1 MSLPYH
7 RNAPL
12 VGAFSFY
19 TCPIFLWSDE
29 GDLYGCCV
37 LILPSI
43 LFYSLIPI
51 LNSCYYIVVSV
62 IFVFFE
68 VKFRMRKI
76 RFIIPFLF
84 VLIGFPI
91 WSNASAQP
99 DSTKTA
105 GSSSTLNAI
114 KNQYSSKTFWDSLP
128 AGFLND
134 KFALI
139 ALKGSPFLYDR
150 IMSPF
155 QFDSLPIST
164 AGDFRFGMNA
174 YRQYLN
180 IPSLILPLDTHLA
193 LSQLRIVLGSKR
205 EQLIMLDHHQRI
217 SKRMTGSVSYNNIV
231 SPGFLLNSISRYRRL
246 NLNLNFKAKKMNSSL
261 SAGFLKIKADE
272 NGGVKPDQ
280 MVDGLSK
287 SDYEQL
293 ATFLPDDNREI
304 RRSFVELKNEVMLF
318 QIGSEVD
325 STTILKLNVY
335 GNGSYF
341 KFGSVYNGLSDSLY
355 YSNEF
360 LNADVTKDTAGY
372 HYYSFHPGIS
382 FSMDNE
388 KLHGFVKAGWSKYL
402 LSTRI
407 DSVEASSEFSSA
419 NLFAALSARNWSLD
433 VKLDRV
439 MSNFVADGDVSI
451 LTNASYHFNN
461 DIFSSVNI
469 AGGLAELAP
478 EATSLFFVSNHFIWN
493 NSFEKEKFTWVKPSI
508 GFLNDWLVFYSQM
521 TQVNNYVY
529 FNDEALPQQRN
540 ETVEILFA
548 GLKADIVIRHWRLM
562 GDFRTMNSTKGYVR
576 LPDWGAYARFS
587 YRDRFFKKALL
598 AEFGVSVATSADWKG
613 YAFMPATGALYLQSN
628 QQVGGSPS
636 MDVFINADIGRA
648 TLTLMLQRINSKWFG
663 GENYVAPSYPAP
675 PNTLKFGVFWKL
687 YN

>member
-1 MSLPYH
+1 M
-7 RNAPL
+7 
-12 VGAFSFY
+12 
-19 TCPIFLWSDE
+19 
-29 GDLYGCCV
+29 
-37 LILPSI
+37 
-43 LFYSLIPI
+43 
-51 LNSCYYIVVSV
+51 
-62 IFVFFE
+62 
-68 VKFRMRKI
+68 
-76 RFIIPFLF
+76 F

-91 WSNASAQP
+91 WSNASVLP
-99 DSTKTA
+99 DSTKTPVA
-105 GSSSTLNAI
+105 SSTLDSI
-114 KNQYSSKTFWDSLP
+114 KTQNLTKTFWDSLP
-128 AGFLND
+128 AGYPND
-134 KFALI
+134 KFATT
-139 ALKGSPFLYDR
+139 ALKGNPFLYDR
-150 IMSPF
+150 MMSPF

-180 IPSLILPLDTHLA
+180 IPAPILPLDTHLA

-246 NLNLNFKAKKMNSSL
+246 NLNLNYKAKKMNSSL
-261 SAGFLKIKADE
+261 SAGFLKIKVDE
-272 NGGVKPDQ
+272 NGGVKPNQ
-280 MVDGLSK
+280 NVDGLSK

-304 RRSFVELKNEVMLF
+304 RRNFIELKNEVLLF
-318 QIGSEVD
+318 QRGSEVD

-360 LNADVTKDTAGY
+360 LNVDVTKDTAGY
-372 HYYSFHPGIS
+372 NYYSFHPGIS
-382 FSMDNE
+382 FSMNNE
-388 KLHGFVKAGWSKYL
+388 KLHGLVKAGWSKYL

-407 DSVEASSEFSSA
+407 DSIEGNKEFSSV
-419 NLFAALSARNWSLD
+419 NLFAALSSRNWSLD

-439 MSNFVADGDVSI
+439 MSSFVTDGDVSI
-451 LTNASYHFNN
+451 LTNASCHFNN

-478 EATSLFFVSNHFIWN
+478 EATSLFFVSNHFIWKN
-493 NSFEKEKFTWVKPSI
+493 DFEKEKFTWVKPSI
-508 GFLNDWLVFYSQM
+508 GFLNDRLVFYSQM
-521 TQVNNYVY
+521 TLVNNYVY
-529 FNDEALPQQRN
+529 FNDDALPQQGN

-548 GLKADIVIRHWRLM
+548 GVKADVVIRHWRLM
-562 GDFRTMNSTKGYVR
+562 GDFRSMNSSKGYVR

-587 YRDRFFKKALL
+587 YRNRFFKKALL
-598 AEFGVSVATSADWKG
+598 AEFGVSLTTSAAWKG

-636 MDVFINADIGRA
+636 MDVFLNADIGRA

-663 GENYVAPSYPAP
+663 GENYVAPGYPAP
-675 PNTLKFGVFWKL
+675 PSTLKFGVFWKL

>member
-1 MSLPYH
+1 M
-7 RNAPL
+7 
-12 VGAFSFY
+12 
-19 TCPIFLWSDE
+19 
-29 GDLYGCCV
+29 
-37 LILPSI
+37 
-43 LFYSLIPI
+43 
-51 LNSCYYIVVSV
+51 
-62 IFVFFE
+62 
-68 VKFRMRKI
+68 
-76 RFIIPFLF
+76 
-84 VLIGFPI
+84 
-91 WSNASAQP
+91 SNASVQL
-99 DSTKTA
+99 DSTKILE
-105 GSSSTLNAI
+105 SSKTLDSLKTLN
-114 KNQYSSKTFWDSLP
+114 STKTFWDSLP
-128 AGFLND
+128 AGFPND
-134 KFALI
+134 KFATS
-139 ALKGSPFLYDR
+139 ALKGNPFLYDR
-150 IMSPF
+150 MMSPF

-180 IPSLILPLDTHLA
+180 IPSPILPLDTHLA

-246 NLNLNFKAKKMNSSL
+246 NLNLNYKAKMMNSSL
-261 SAGFLKIKADE
+261 AAGFLKIKVDE
-272 NGGVKPDQ
+272 NGGIKPNQ
-280 MVDGLSK
+280 KVDGLSK

-304 RRSFVELKNEVMLF
+304 RRTFIELKNEVLLF
-318 QIGSEVD
+318 QNGSEAD

-355 YSNEF
+355 YSYEF
-360 LNADVTKDTAGY
+360 LNADVTKDTAGF

-388 KLHGFVKAGWSKYL
+388 KLHGLVKAGWSKYL

-407 DSVEASSEFSSA
+407 DSIEWNKEFSSV
-419 NLFAALSARNWSLD
+419 NLFATLSSRNWNLD

-439 MSNFVADGDVSI
+439 MSSFVTDGDVSI

-461 DIFSSVNI
+461 DLFSSVNI
-469 AGGLAELAP
+469 SGGLSELAP

-493 NSFEKEKFTWVKPSI
+493 NNFEKEKFTWVKPSL
-508 GFLNDWLVFYSQM
+508 GFLNDRLIFYSQM
-521 TQVNNYVY
+521 TQVNNYIY
-529 FNDEALPQQRN
+529 FNDEALPQQRD
-540 ETVEILFA
+540 EAVEILFA
-548 GLKADIVIRHWRLM
+548 GVKADIVIRHWRLM
-562 GDFRTMNSTKGYVR
+562 GDFRSMNASKGYVR

-598 AEFGVSVATSADWKG
+598 AEFGVSLTTSAAWKG

-636 MDVFINADIGRA
+636 MDVFMNADIGRA
-648 TLTLMLQRINSKWFG
+648 TLSLMMQRINSKWFG
-663 GENYVAPSYPAP
+663 GENYIAPGYPAP

>member
-1 MSLPYH
+1 
-7 RNAPL
+7 
-12 VGAFSFY
+12 
-19 TCPIFLWSDE
+19 
-29 GDLYGCCV
+29 
-37 LILPSI
+37 
-43 LFYSLIPI
+43 
-51 LNSCYYIVVSV
+51 
-62 IFVFFE
+62 
-68 VKFRMRKI
+68 MRKI
-76 RFIIPFLF
+76 RFIIPFLLA
-84 VLIGFPI
+84 LICFPI
-91 WSNASAQP
+91 WSNAYVLP
-99 DSTKTA
+99 DSTKTLE
-105 GSSSTLNAI
+105 SSNTLDSIKTQNST
-114 KNQYSSKTFWDSLP
+114 KTFWDSLP
-128 AGFLND
+128 AGYPND
-134 KFALI
+134 KFATT
-139 ALKGSPFLYDR
+139 ALKGNPFLYDR
-150 IMSPF
+150 MMSPF

-180 IPSLILPLDTHLA
+180 IPSPTLSLDTHLA

-217 SKRMTGSVSYNNIV
+217 SKRMTGFVSYNNIV

-246 NLNLNFKAKKMNSSL
+246 NLNLNYKAKKMNSSL
-261 SAGFLKIKADE
+261 AAGFLKIKVDE
-272 NGGVKPDQ
+272 NGGVKPNQ
-280 MVDGLSK
+280 KVDGLSK

-304 RRSFVELKNEVMLF
+304 RRTFIEMKNEVLLF
-318 QIGSEVD
+318 QSGSEVD

-388 KLHGFVKAGWSKYL
+388 KLHGLVKAGWSKYL

-407 DSVEASSEFSSA
+407 DSIEGNKEFSSV
-419 NLFAALSARNWSLD
+419 NLFATISSRNWNLD

-439 MSNFVADGDVSI
+439 MSSFVTDGDVSI
-451 LTNASYHFNN
+451 LTNASYHFSN

-469 AGGLAELAP
+469 AGGQAELAP
-478 EATSLFFVSNHFIWN
+478 EATSLSFVSNHFVWN
-493 NSFEKEKFTWVKPSI
+493 NNFKKEKFTWVKPSI
-508 GFLNDWLVFYSQM
+508 GLLNDRLVFYSQI
-521 TQVNNYVY
+521 TQIDNYVY
-529 FNDEALPQQRN
+529 FNDEAQPQQRN
-540 ETVEILFA
+540 ETVRIFFTGA
-548 GLKADIVIRHWRLM
+548 KADILIRHWRLM
-562 GDFRTMNSTKGYVR
+562 GDIRSMNSNRGYVR

-598 AEFGVSVATSADWKG
+598 TEFGVSIATTAEWKS
-613 YAFMPATGALYLQSN
+613 YAFMPATGALYLQSD
-628 QQVGGSPS
+628 QMVGGSPS
-636 MDVFINADIGRA
+636 MDVFLNADMGRA

-663 GENYVAPSYPAP
+663 GENYVAPGYPAP
-675 PNTLKFGVFWKL
+675 PNTLKFGVLWKL